1 MTLILW
7 HFCTST
13 GLLRRW
19 PRRTQENFQWLTV
32 KERRYCQDSFY
43 LFCIFVSVSIQSE
56 RTACHTLVTSKKWN
70 FVYTVRRRSIGGHL
84 ANIIFRPLIETAH
97 MRMCS
102 SQHRNAFILLL
113 LVAKCTLSGGKTLAL
128 NGFMHKRR
136 NYLSWD
142 VSKQEALEK
151 SVREF
156 QRTRVQKKKTKTNNA
171 RSWITSKAWDHS
183 TSITF
188 NNCALFL
195 LQSLPRTIC
204 NKWFSKLIFMC
215 SSKEQRFNGSGSSW
229 WKN

>member
-102 SQHRNAFILLL
+102 SQHRNAFILLF

-156 QRTRVQKKKTKTNNA
+156 QRTRVQKKKQKQITHVLESRA
-171 RSWITSKAWDHS
+171 RLETILLRLPLIIALCSYFRACHARYVTSDS
-183 TSITF
+183 P
-188 NNCALFL
+188 N
-195 LQSLPRTIC
+195 
-204 NKWFSKLIFMC
+204 
-215 SSKEQRFNGSGSSW
+215 
-229 WKN
+229 

>member
-1 MTLILW
+1 M
-7 HFCTST
+7 
-13 GLLRRW
+13 
-19 PRRTQENFQWLTV
+19 V

-56 RTACHTLVTSKKWN
+56 RTVCHTLVTSKKWN

-84 ANIIFRPLIETAH
+84 DNFIFRPLIETAH

-156 QRTRVQKKKTKTNNA
+156 QRTRVQKKKQKQKTHVLESRA
-171 RSWITSKAWDHS
+171 RLETILLRLPLIIALCSYFRACHARYVTSDS
-183 TSITF
+183 P
-188 NNCALFL
+188 N
-195 LQSLPRTIC
+195 
-204 NKWFSKLIFMC
+204 
-215 SSKEQRFNGSGSSW
+215 
-229 WKN
+229 

>member
-1 MTLILW
+1 M
-7 HFCTST
+7 
-13 GLLRRW
+13 
-19 PRRTQENFQWLTV
+19 V
-32 KERRYCQDSFY
+32 KERRYCQDPFY

-56 RTACHTLVTSKKWN
+56 RTVCHTIITSKKWN
-70 FVYTVRRRSIGGHL
+70 FVYTIRRRSIGGHL
-84 ANIIFRPLIETAH
+84 ANIVFRPLIETAH

-113 LVAKCTLSGGKTLAL
+113 LAAKCTLSGG
-128 NGFMHKRR
+128 

-156 QRTRVQKKKTKTNNA
+156 QRTRVQKKKTKTKNA
-171 RSWITSKAWDHS
+171 RSWITSEAWNYS

-204 NKWFSKLIFMC
+204 NKWFSKFSC
-215 SSKEQRFNGSGSSW
+215 VVQRNSVLTDQVLHGGRTSLCAGPHF
-229 WKN
+229 